1 MKVMKT
7 SLFVLILLCISVPL
21 ASATISVA
29 NMAISPSGDLVA
41 GQTPPTAVTA
51 TFRIE
56 FDPEGGE
63 TFSASDTL
71 LMATDLDNAKWTYTV
86 ALDGNPNPGVSEI
99 GKNVNINGWILN
111 YPSKRDLAMSVTLN
125 GDVPSVNSS
134 GNITIV
140 RVADI
145 GSKGT
150 AVKGSEDITTRNVI
164 NPADKTKAVTDI
176 KTQLTQFRSAI
187 DAKSATG
194 IDTSAAAQK
203 YSEASTAIQ
212 NADKATSSSVSQSY
226 LNQATTAIKDG
237 QTALVK
243 AETQKVIID
252 AQKPIDQTDDLI
264 TYFKVNRS
272 MGKDPRLTP
281 IIDARD
287 RAADL
292 ISEANDLL
300 SRATTTN
307 DFANVKDKALQAS
320 DKGTEA
326 YNDALALK
334 KDVGESNP
342 MDSVTKIFGGVGSGI
357 AGALIYIVIIVV
369 IGVLVVVGIILLR
382 RRKDWDELA

>member
-1 MKVMKT
+1 MNAMKT
-7 SLFVLILLCISVPL
+7 SLVVLILLCLAVPL
-21 ASATISVA
+21 ASASISVV
-29 NMAISPSGDLVA
+29 NMAVSPSGDLVS

-63 TFSASDTL
+63 TFSAGDTL

-86 ALDGNPNPGVSEI
+86 ALDGNPNPGISEI

-125 GDVPSVNSS
+125 GDVPSVNTS

-150 AVKGSEDITTRNVI
+150 PVKGSEDITTRNVI
-164 NPADKTKAVTDI
+164 NPADKTKAVTDE

-187 DAKSATG
+187 DAKSAEG

-212 NADKATSSSVSQSY
+212 NADKATSSAVSQSY

-237 QTALVK
+237 QTALAK

-300 SRATTTN
+300 SRAQTTD
-307 DFANVKDKALQAS
+307 DFSNVRDKALQAS
-320 DKGTEA
+320 DKGQEA

-334 KDVGESNP
+334 KDVGDSNP
-342 MDSVTKIFGGVGSGI
+342 MDSVTKIFGGIGSGI
-357 AGALIYIVIIVV
+357 AGVLIYIVIIVV
-369 IGVLVVVGIILLR
+369 IGVLVVVGIILIR
-382 RRKDWDELA
+382 RHKDWDELA

>member
-1 MKVMKT
+1 MNATKT
-7 SLFVLILLCISVPL
+7 SLFVLILLCMAVSWASAGISV
-21 ASATISVA
+21 TK
-29 NMAISPSGDLVA
+29 MAVSPSGDLVS
-41 GQTPPTAVTA
+41 GQNPPMSVTA
-51 TFRIE
+51 TYRIE

-63 TFSASDTL
+63 TFSQSDTL
-71 LMATDLDNAKWTYTV
+71 LMATDLDNAKWAYIV
-86 ALDGNPNPGVSEI
+86 ALDGNPNPAVNEI
-99 GKNVNINGWILN
+99 GKNVNINGWILS
-111 YPSKRDLAMSVTLN
+111 YPSKRDLAISVTLT
-125 GDVPSVNSS
+125 GDVPTVNSS
-134 GNITIV
+134 GNITVV

-150 AVKGSEDITTRNVI
+150 PVKGSEDITTKNVI
-164 NPADKTKAVTDI
+164 NPADKAKAVTDV

-187 DAKSATG
+187 DAQSAQG
-194 IDTSAAAQK
+194 IDTSTAAQK

-212 NADKATSSSVSQSY
+212 SADKATSSSVSQSY
-226 LNQATTAIKDG
+226 LNQATTAINDG
-237 QTALVK
+237 QTALAK
-243 AETQKVIID
+243 AQTQKVIVD

-300 SRATTTN
+300 SKAKTAD
-307 DFANVKDKALQAS
+307 DFSNVRDKALQAS

-334 KDVGESNP
+334 KDVGDSNP
-342 MDSVTKIFGGVGSGI
+342 MDSVTKVFGGVGSGI

-369 IGVLVVVGIILLR
+369 IGVLVVVGIILVR